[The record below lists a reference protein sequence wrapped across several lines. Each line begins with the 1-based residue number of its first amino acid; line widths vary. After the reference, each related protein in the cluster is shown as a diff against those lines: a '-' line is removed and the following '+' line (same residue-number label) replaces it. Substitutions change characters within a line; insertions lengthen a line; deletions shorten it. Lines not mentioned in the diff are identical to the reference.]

1 MENWLKK
8 RVLLSPNKIAIQA
21 DNTKLTFKEVSDRVA
36 VLAARLANKSRKN
49 MRVALLTNN
58 TIDGYLM
65 ILSLQQLEC
74 EIVFLNKRLSHE
86 ELQYQLE
93 DAAVSLLIYDES
105 LLHEEFVGIE
115 SLTFNQIESLE
126 ESRDF
131 QLVSEFN
138 DDKVTTIMYT
148 SGTTGK
154 PKGVQQTF
162 KNHFYSAIS
171 SALNLGLT
179 DRDNWL
185 CAVPIFHISGLSI
198 IMRGLIYGMTVT
210 LMDKFD
216 AEKVTSLLKE
226 SSISTMSVVP
236 TMLQQLLEIFPQ
248 EGYNSNF
255 RCFLL
260 GGGPIDKVTLERCQQ
275 QNISVIQSY
284 GMTETASQVIAL
296 NFEDAENKIGSVG
309 KPLFSVELKLAHD
322 GEVLLKAPNIT
333 PGYLNNPEK
342 NKEVFEN
349 GWFKTGDIGYLDE
362 DGFLYLKGRK
372 GDMIISGGEN
382 IFPHEVE
389 ESYLKLAGV
398 KDIVVAGITD
408 KKWGQ
413 VPVAFVVLE
422 RKLSQQELIL
432 YGREHLAHYKV
443 PVRFYQVMSYPQ
455 TASGKVKRRELIQIK
470 EYQKN
475 LIK

>member
-21 DNTKLTFKEVSDRVA
+21 GNTKLTFKEVSDRVA
-36 VLAARLANKSRKN
+36 VLAARLANKFRKE

-65 ILSLQQLEC
+65 ILSLQQLGC

-115 SLTFNQIESLE
+115 SLTFNQIKSLE
-126 ESRDF
+126 ENQGF
-131 QLVSEFN
+131 KLVSEFN
-138 DDKVTTIMYT
+138 DDEVTTIMYT

-179 DRDNWL
+179 DKDNWL

-216 AEKVTSLLKE
+216 AEKVTSLLKK
-226 SSISTMSVVP
+226 SSVSTMSVVP

-275 QNISVIQSY
+275 RNIPVIQ
-284 GMTETASQVIAL
+284 
-296 NFEDAENKIGSVG
+296 SVG

-333 PGYLNNPEK
+333 PGYFNNPEK
-342 NKEVFEN
+342 NQEVFED

-389 ESYLKLAGV
+389 ESYLKLTGV

-413 VPVAFVVLE
+413 VPVAFVILE
-422 RKLSQQELIL
+422 RKLSQQELTS

>member
-1 MENWLKK
+1 
-8 RVLLSPNKIAIQA
+8 
-21 DNTKLTFKEVSDRVA
+21 
-36 VLAARLANKSRKN
+36 
-49 MRVALLTNN
+49 
-58 TIDGYLM
+58 
-65 ILSLQQLEC
+65 
-74 EIVFLNKRLSHE
+74 
-86 ELQYQLE
+86 
-93 DAAVSLLIYDES
+93 
-105 LLHEEFVGIE
+105 
-115 SLTFNQIESLE
+115 
-126 ESRDF
+126 
-131 QLVSEFN
+131 
-138 DDKVTTIMYT
+138 
-148 SGTTGK
+148 
-154 PKGVQQTF
+154 
-162 KNHFYSAIS
+162 
-171 SALNLGLT
+171 
-179 DRDNWL
+179 
-185 CAVPIFHISGLSI
+185 
-198 IMRGLIYGMTVT
+198 MRGLIYGMTVT

-216 AEKVTSLLKE
+216 AEKVTFLLKE
-226 SSISTMSVVP
+226 SSVSTMSVVP

-260 GGGPIDKVTLERCQQ
+260 GGGPIDKVTLEQCQQ
-275 QNISVIQSY
+275 RNIPVIQSY

-342 NKEVFEN
+342 NQEVFEN

-389 ESYLKLAGV
+389 ESYLKLTGV

-413 VPVAFVVLE
+413 VPVAFVILK
-422 RKLSQQELIL
+422 RKLSQQELIS
-432 YGREHLAHYKV
+432 YGREHLTHYKV
-443 PVRFYQVMSYPQ
+443 PVKFYQVMSYPQ

>member
-21 DNTKLTFKEVSDRVA
+21 GNTKLTFKEVSDRVA
-36 VLAARLANKSRKN
+36 VLAARLANKSRKG

-65 ILSLQQLEC
+65 ILSLQQLGC

-138 DDKVTTIMYT
+138 DDEVTTIMYT

-154 PKGVQQTF
+154 PKGVQQSF

-179 DRDNWL
+179 DKDNWL

-216 AEKVTSLLKE
+216 AEKVTFLLKE
-226 SSISTMSVVP
+226 SSVSTMSVVP

-260 GGGPIDKVTLERCQQ
+260 GGGPIDKVTLEQCQQ
-275 QNISVIQSY
+275 RNIPVIQSY

-296 NFEDAENKIGSVG
+296 NFEDAGNKIGSVG

-342 NKEVFEN
+342 NQEVFEN
-349 GWFKTGDIGYLDE
+349 GWFKAGDIGYLDE

-389 ESYLKLAGV
+389 ESYLKLTGV

-413 VPVAFVVLE
+413 VPVAFVILE
-422 RKLSQQELIL
+422 RKLSQQELIS

>member
-21 DNTKLTFKEVSDRVA
+21 GNTKLTFKEVSDRVA
-36 VLAARLANKSRKN
+36 VLAARLANKSRKE

-65 ILSLQQLEC
+65 ILSLQQLGC

-115 SLTFNQIESLE
+115 SLTFNQIKGLE
-126 ESRDF
+126 ENQGF
-131 QLVSEFN
+131 KLVSEFN
-138 DDKVTTIMYT
+138 DDEVTTIMYT

-179 DRDNWL
+179 DKDNWL

-216 AEKVTSLLKE
+216 AEKVTSLLKK
-226 SSISTMSVVP
+226 SSVSTMSVVP

-275 QNISVIQSY
+275 RNIPVIQSY

-322 GEVLLKAPNIT
+322 GEVLLKAPNIM
-333 PGYLNNPEK
+333 PGYFNNPEK
-342 NKEVFEN
+342 NQEVF
-349 GWFKTGDIGYLDE
+349 E

-389 ESYLKLAGV
+389 ESYLKLTGV

-413 VPVAFVVLE
+413 VPVAFVILE
-422 RKLSQQELIL
+422 RKLSQQELIS